1 MTTLA
6 ITLNPTAAALLGTN
20 TRLRLKAMRRGG
32 ADHFA
37 IRPSYRVSGFNT
49 MTKVVKQDDG
59 SVIALVESD
68 AIEALKA
75 PVPQAGK
82 TYLIED
88 VGYGW
93 FLVKETDLTEGAL
106 ATVQE
111 TVVGEPSADAKADT
125 TETAETS
132 VASEQQAEAEAQPE

>member
-6 ITLNPTAAALLGTN
+6 ITLNSTAAALLGSN

-37 IRPSYRVSGFNT
+37 IRPSYRVSGCNT

-82 TYLIED
+82 TYVIED

-93 FLVKETDLTEGAL
+93 LLVKETDLTEGAL

-111 TVVGEPSADAKADT
+111 TVAGEPVVESATET
-125 TETAETS
+125 TEAAETT
-132 VASEQQAEAEAQPE
+132 VASEQQAEVEAQPE